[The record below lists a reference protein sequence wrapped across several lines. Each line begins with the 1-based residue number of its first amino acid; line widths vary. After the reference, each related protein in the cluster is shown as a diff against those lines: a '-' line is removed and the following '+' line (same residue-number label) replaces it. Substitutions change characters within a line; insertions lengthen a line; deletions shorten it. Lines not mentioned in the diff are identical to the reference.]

1 MPPPP
6 HHPPSKSAIARARA
20 AYEAG
25 RRAAAAAVERVERK
39 RAAWARTAAL
49 AQARFVCPGCGL
61 NFPLRRAADPAA
73 PPPLRC
79 LCCAFLVTVADAR
92 TREALRRVLGRA
104 RLQRRFGGRDGP
116 PAP

>member
-6 HHPPSKSAIARARA
+6 HHPPSRSAVVRGRTAH
-20 AYEAG
+20 EAG

-39 RAAWARTAAL
+39 RAAWARAA
-49 AQARFVCPGCGL
+49 AMAHTRFVCSDCGF
-61 NFPLRRAADPAA
+61 NFPVRRAADPAG

-79 LCCAFLVTVADAR
+79 LCCAFLMAVADTR
-92 TREALRRVLGRA
+92 TREALHRVMERA
-104 RLQRRFGGRDGP
+104 ALQRRFGGRDDP